1 MEVRNVIFRTI
12 LQKLRWPDA
21 SFPDIC
27 VYPIVKHLDKSRNY
41 RKKLSPKNCNV
52 IFDCRRGLI

>member
-12 LQKLRWPDA
+12 LQKLRWPNA

-27 VYPIVKHLDKSRNY
+27 VYPIVRHWINHVTTCL
-41 RKKLSPKNCNV
+41 PKIV
-52 IFDCRRGLI
+52 T

>member
-41 RKKLSPKNCNV
+41 RKNCLPKIV
-52 IFDCRRGLI
+52 T